1 MNPAKR
7 TFLFTLGGV
16 VAFNVGLIGMGI
28 WLFVGEINSRY
39 SYIRTLQMK
48 FDAFEQQQQS
58 AGSIEKALEQVE
70 PEAEKIEKAFFAYS
84 EDSFFALTELL
95 REMASQSN
103 LVINLRSV
111 DIPLQPAAGVPLTFT
126 VSLTGKF
133 ENVMRFIML
142 VKNAPIFM
150 EHGDI
155 GFSASGNEGVVSA
168 TLTLVVGSL

>member
-39 SYIRTLQMK
+39 SSIRTLQMK

-70 PEAEKIEKAFFAYS
+70 
-84 EDSFFALTELL
+84 
-95 REMASQSN
+95 
-103 LVINLRSV
+103 
-111 DIPLQPAAGVPLTFT
+111 PAAGVPLTFT

-155 GFSASGNEGVVSA
+155 GFSASGSEGVVSA

>member
-1 MNPAKR
+1 
-7 TFLFTLGGV
+7 
-16 VAFNVGLIGMGI
+16 
-28 WLFVGEINSRY
+28 
-39 SYIRTLQMK
+39 
-48 FDAFEQQQQS
+48 
-58 AGSIEKALEQVE
+58 
-70 PEAEKIEKAFFAYS
+70 
-84 EDSFFALTELL
+84 
-95 REMASQSN
+95 MASQSN

-155 GFSASGNEGVVSA
+155 GFSASGSEGVVSA